1 MEEYHEIPDFV
12 NIKIGEK
19 KKAYSVFKKPI
30 PHIITHTKT
39 VIHGWSGDAQKNGR
53 RACTAERFLLNPYRG
68 CTHRCQYPCYTCAFS
83 SFSPYYRL
91 FWEQNIPTV
100 VINLPEVLANELD
113 NPDLKFAAWGYLSP
127 TTDSF
132 QKPLEP
138 HYELTYKSMKILVD
152 RNLGFEFITKNVPS
166 KKVVDLL
173 QDYPYAFAQF
183 TITSNDE
190 KFRKIFEPGSAPYEK
205 RFDAMREFHEAG
217 IPVILRYDPVEPLFN
232 DKEEIIKD
240 VFLKAHESGAH
251 HVIFSI
257 SDKNSRYWDLYI
269 NNLVKHSYGNLL
281 EQVEKIYTD
290 KQAGELHANLK
301 YRENLIIKAHKIAKE
316 VGLTFALC
324 MEFIRDSKNK
334 IYIDLNQKYK
344 TSNNC
349 EGMDTPL
356 FKKNTNGKW
365 NIVKNCHGNCLYG
378 KCSISCGISD
388 LKKCKA
394 LKLADWK
401 KFSKEFVKSNNSRQ
415 DFKENFRNLDSF

>member
-1 MEEYHEIPDFV
+1 MKENHYIPDFV
-12 NIKIGEK
+12 NIKLRK
-19 KKAYSVFKKPI
+19 NNKLYSVFKKPV
-30 PHIITHTKT
+30 PHIITHTKS

-83 SFSPYYRL
+83 SFSPYYKL

-100 VINLPEVLANELD
+100 VINFPEVLANELD

-127 TTDSF
+127 TTDPF

-138 HYELTYKSMKILVD
+138 HYELTYKIMKIFVE
-152 RNLGFEFITKNVPS
+152 RSLGFEFITKNIPG

-190 KFRKIFEPGSAPYEK
+190 DFRKIFEPGSAPYEK
-205 RFDAMREFHEAG
+205 RFEAMREFHEAG

-232 DKEEIIKD
+232 DKEQIIKE
-240 VFLKAHESGAH
+240 VFSRAYEYGAR

-257 SDKNSRYWDLYI
+257 SDKNFRYWDMYT
-269 NNLVKHSYGNLL
+269 NNLEKHGHGNLI
-281 EQVEKIYTD
+281 EQLKKIYTD
-290 KQAGELHANLK
+290 KQAGELHTNSN
-301 YRENLIIKAHKIAKE
+301 YREKLINKALVIAKE
-316 VGLTFALC
+316 IGLTFALC
-324 MEFIRDSKNK
+324 MEFIKDFNTNRF
-334 IYIDLNQKYK
+334 IDLNQKYK

-349 EGMDTPL
+349 EGIDTSL
-356 FKKNTNGKW
+356 FKKNAEGKW
-365 NIVKNCHGNCLYG
+365 FHIRNCDGNCLYG
-378 KCSISCGISD
+378 NCSNFCGIAD

-394 LKLADWK
+394 LKLSDWR
-401 KFSKEFVKSNNSRQ
+401 KFSKENYQQIPQKKLNS
-415 DFKENFRNLDSF
+415 F

>member
-1 MEEYHEIPDFV
+1 MEENHEIPDYV
-12 NIKIGEK
+12 NIKIGK
-19 KKAYSVFKKPI
+19 NNKLHSVFKKPV
-30 PHIITHTKT
+30 PHIITLTKS

-83 SFSPYYRL
+83 SFSPYYKL

-100 VINLPEVLANELD
+100 VINFPEVLAHELD

-127 TTDSF
+127 TTDPF

-138 HYELTYKSMKILVD
+138 HYELTYKIMKILVE
-152 RNLGFEFITKNVPS
+152 RNLGFEFITKNIPG

-190 KFRKIFEPGSAPYEK
+190 NFRKIFEPGSAPYEK

-240 VFLKAHESGAH
+240 VFSKAHESGAQ

-257 SDKNSRYWDLYI
+257 SDKNSRYWDLYTT
-269 NNLVKHSYGNLL
+269 NLNRHGYRNLIDQL
-281 EQVEKIYTD
+281 EKIYVE
-290 KQAGELHANLK
+290 KQAGELHANLT
-301 YRENLIIKAHKIAKE
+301 YREGLIKKALKIAKE
-316 VGLTFALC
+316 NGLTFALC
-324 MEFIRDSKNK
+324 MEFIRDLKTK
-334 IYIDLNQKYK
+334 RFIDLNQKYK

-349 EGMDTPL
+349 EGIDTQL
-356 FKKNTNGKW
+356 FRKNAESKW
-365 NIVKNCHGNCLYG
+365 IPIKNCDGNCLYG
-378 KCSISCGISD
+378 NCSNFCKIPS
-388 LKKCKA
+388 LKRCKA
-394 LKLADWK
+394 LKLSDWK
-401 KFSKEFVKSNNSRQ
+401 KFTKNIQKINNKSSQSKLSTF
-415 DFKENFRNLDSF
+415 